1 MCGIFAILHKTK
13 SNYLLNK
20 AIDSLE
26 ILEYRGYDSCGIFNS
41 NYQLVKTVGRV
52 TNLRSKCVDISPL
65 SWVMGHTR
73 WATHGIPSLEN
84 AHPHISADNSIIIV
98 HNGIIENHKQ
108 LKAVLPNKFYGTT
121 DTEILANY
129 IQYLCEENND
139 RDFKAILAICFSNIK
154 GSYSVVI
161 YNKKYKNT
169 LFLLRNKTPLLV
181 GDSSKG
187 IEISSDKLT
196 FGANI
201 KSIIDLPDYSLTV
214 VNKNAAVKIYS
225 LIDLSPIKIKKHK
238 LDASIITTSKGKYD
252 HHMLK
257 EIMNQASTLRSCLRG
272 RIVNDTVVLDEL
284 DDIKTQLLQSN
295 RILICACGTSYYS
308 GLLGKYIIEEFGNI
322 AVDVEQAS
330 EYRYR
335 NSYFDKNTVMIVISQ
350 SGETA
355 DTLGAMEKYVEL
367 GGTVLSICNVLGSTI
382 AKNATC
388 NIGINVGSEIGVA
401 STKAFTGQLCVLYLL
416 AIWMATYSTES
427 TAASTAASKAASTAA
442 AALKNLPELYETFLQ
457 TNHDYLRTMA
467 KTYSLCNN
475 MLFMGRGYNYPVA
488 LEGALKVKEISY
500 IHAEGYSSS
509 EMKHGPIALI
519 DNMMPI
525 VFIAIKDNVYDKVIS
540 NLQEIKSRGGKVIGI
555 INEDNDELDHLL
567 DDIIKIPTVANQF
580 YPFLCILPIQ
590 LFSYYLAL
598 ERGCNIDQPRNLAKS
613 VTVE

>member
-13 SNYLLNK
+13 SNTLLAK
-20 AIDSLE
+20 TIDSLE

-41 NYQLVKTVGRV
+41 DYQLVKTVGRV
-52 TNLRSKCVDISPL
+52 TNLRSKCVTSSPL

-73 WATHGIPSLEN
+73 WATHGIPSVEN

-108 LKAVLPNKFYGTT
+108 LKALLPNNFYGTT
-121 DTEILANY
+121 DSEILANY
-129 IQYLCEENND
+129 IQYICDEN
-139 RDFKAILAICFSNIK
+139 RELDFKEILAICVNNIQ

-161 YNKKYKNT
+161 YNKKYTNT
-169 LFLLRNKTPLLV
+169 LFLLRNKTPLLIGV
-181 GDSSKG
+181 NSKG
-187 IEISSDKLT
+187 IEISSDILT

-201 KSIIDLPDYSLTV
+201 KSTIDLPDYSLTV
-214 VNKNAAVKIYS
+214 INKNATVKIYS
-225 LIDLSPIKIKKHK
+225 LIDLSPIKIKKHT
-238 LDASIITTSKGKYD
+238 LNASIITASKGKYH

-272 RIVNDTVVLDEL
+272 RIVNDVVVLDEL
-284 DDIKTQLLQSN
+284 DAIKPQLLQTN

-308 GLLGKYIIEEFGNI
+308 GLLGKYILEEFGNI
-322 AVDVEQAS
+322 AVDVEHAS

-335 NSYFDKNTVMIVISQ
+335 KSHFDKHTIMIVISQ

-355 DTLGAMEKYVEL
+355 DTLGALEKYVEL

-382 AKNATC
+382 AKNSTC
-388 NIGINVGSEIGVA
+388 NIGINVGPEIGVA

-416 AIWMATYSTES
+416 AIWMATHKSDA
-427 TAASTAASKAASTAA
+427 TAAT

-457 TNHDYLRTMA
+457 TNHDDLRKMA

-500 IHAEGYSSS
+500 IHAEGYSAA

-567 DDIIKIPTVANQF
+567 DDIIKIPTVATQF

-598 ERGCNIDQPRNLAKS
+598 ERGCHIDQPRNLAKS